1 MDLQA
6 LEEIRTL
13 KYRYFRTLDLKQWD
27 DFAATLDPE
36 IEARYGTHVMGK
48 ELVFDSR
55 EAVVEF
61 MRNNTGPSIVTTHVA
76 NHPEI
81 VVDGDTATGSWLF
94 EDTVIATEFNVLI
107 RGSGYYTDRYRKG
120 ADGIWRI
127 AATSY
132 VRIYESSQ
140 SLADTPS
147 HTLISNM
154 WAPVGDK

>member
-6 LEEIRTL
+6 LETLRCL

-27 DFAATLDPE
+27 DFADTLDSD
-36 IEARYGTHVMGK
+36 IEACYGTHAMGK
-48 ELVFDSR
+48 SIVLDGR
-55 EAVVEF
+55 DAVVAF
-61 MRNNTGPSIVTTHVA
+61 MRKNMGPGIVTTHVA

-81 VVDGDTATGSWLF
+81 TVEGDTATGSWLF
-94 EDTVIATEFNVLI
+94 EDTVLATDFGVLI
-107 RGSGYYTDRYRKG
+107 RGTGYYSDRYRRG
-120 ADGIWRI
+120 TDGVWRI

-147 HTLISNM
+147 HTLLSNM
-154 WAPVGDK
+154 WASTGTA

>member
-6 LEEIRTL
+6 LELLRGL

-36 IEARYGTHVMGK
+36 IEARYGTHAMG
-48 ELVFDSR
+48 EALTLDGR
-55 EAVVEF
+55 DAVVGF
-61 MRNNTGPSIVTTHVA
+61 MRENMGPGIVTTHVA

-81 VVDGDTATGSWLF
+81 TVDGDTATGSWLF
-94 EDTVIATEFNVLI
+94 EDTVLATDFGVLI
-107 RGSGYYTDRYRKG
+107 RGAGYYTDRYRRG
-120 ADGIWRI
+120 TDGIWRI
-127 AATSY
+127 RATSY

-147 HTLISNM
+147 HTLLSNM
-154 WAPVGDK
+154 WAPGKN